1 MKAIIDYVHILGIFF
16 KKYLPAAIRE
26 SRDDIMNSLGQFL
39 IVFAGVMLFLFCIF
53 GSLLSPIAYYCYV
66 AVMTIL
72 AFVGLVLKAMFN
84 GTNEDEENE
93 QEKN

>member
-1 MKAIIDYVHILGIFF
+1 MKAIIDYFHILGIFF

-26 SRDDIMNSLGQFL
+26 SRDDIMNSFGQFL

-72 AFVGLVLKAMFN
+72 AFVGLVLKAMFSESGEN
-84 GTNEDEENE
+84 DE
-93 QEKN
+93 KSLR